1 MGEPDRFTSTLAPAR
16 AAWAEGAT
24 GTHRSSHTSMCNTMP
39 GMWGKSRSSLLPKGT
54 TAEAVVPA
62 GLAAEAAEA
71 AGLAVGV
78 AGVAAEAATASSPV
92 GPSPTPGRV
101 IEVVAAMA
109 PEAKWRFS

>member
-1 MGEPDRFTSTLAPAR
+1 M
-16 AAWAEGAT
+16 
-24 GTHRSSHTSMCNTMP
+24 
-39 GMWGKSRSSLLPKGT
+39 
-54 TAEAVVPA
+54 PA

-78 AGVAAEAATASSPV
+78 AGVDAEAATASCWEAAAASSWA

-101 IEVVAAMA
+101 IEVALALA